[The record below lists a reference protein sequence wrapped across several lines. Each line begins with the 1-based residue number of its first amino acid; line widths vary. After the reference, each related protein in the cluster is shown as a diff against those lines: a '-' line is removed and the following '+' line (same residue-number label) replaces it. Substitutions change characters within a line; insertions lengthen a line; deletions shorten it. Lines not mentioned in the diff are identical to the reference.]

1 MNTLE
6 VFDMT
11 GMRIGYKRVSSVD
24 QSTERQLDG
33 IAVDETFEDKASG
46 KDTNRP
52 QLQAALKHCR
62 KGDTLVVHSMDR
74 LARNLGDLL
83 KMVKEL
89 TERGIVVEFTKE
101 HLTFTGDDS
110 PMSNLM
116 LAVMGGVAQFE
127 RAMIQERQREGIAIA
142 KTKGVY
148 KGRKPALNSERIAEL
163 RQRASVKD
171 VNMAALARE
180 FKVSR
185 TTLYNTLNQ

>member
-6 VFDMT
+6 GSNMT

-33 IAVDETFEDKASG
+33 VSVDKMYEDKASG

-52 QLQAALKHCR
+52 ALDAALDKLR
-62 KGDTLVVHSMDR
+62 EGDTLVVHSMDR
-74 LARNLGDLL
+74 LARNLSDLL
-83 KMVKEL
+83 RMVKEL
-89 TERGIVVEFTKE
+89 NERDVVVEFVKE

-116 LAVMGGVAQFE
+116 LAVMGGVAEFE
-127 RAMIQERQREGIAIA
+127 RSMIRERQREGIAIA
-142 KTKGVY
+142 KTKGIY
-148 KGRKPALNSERIAEL
+148 KGRKPALTPERIAEL
-163 RQRASVKD
+163 RQRASVPD
-171 VNMAALARE
+171 ANMAALARE